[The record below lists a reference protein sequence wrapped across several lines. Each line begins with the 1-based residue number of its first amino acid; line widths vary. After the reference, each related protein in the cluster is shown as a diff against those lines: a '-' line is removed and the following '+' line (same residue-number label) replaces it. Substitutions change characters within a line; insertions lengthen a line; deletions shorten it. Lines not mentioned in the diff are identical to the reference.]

1 MLIKSE
7 ESNKKVKLKV
17 KRRNKLKEE
26 SLIEDRKNL
35 VEKIIVNIIIIIE
48 FFFRYAYVYILPNI
62 QSIKLYDSKISLR
75 IKGIGLA
82 KIFNTHKPYLMYIN
96 GINTTIQNQIYLNET
111 DNYAELIYRFALT
124 NTSYMFYECSN
135 ITEINFSLFDSS
147 KVTKMFSM
155 FRDCASLTSI
165 NFNNFSV
172 SKVKQMNYMFSGCNS
187 LIELDLS
194 NFTAYEIEDMDYMF
208 ANCSSLVS
216 VKFLKYISA
225 SSLSWIQYMFYG
237 CSSLTSLDLKNLHT
251 NNVRYMEYMFYNCT
265 NLEYI
270 NFPNLDTTRLS
281 NGNDYN
287 FLGGDFDGRLGIFD
301 NVPDNI
307 VICYD
312 SSKASQLN
320 SKINNINCKINDC
333 DSNWKLKQLK
343 INEINSTC
351 MDNCTGEV
359 EFEHNGKC
367 LKKCQNDY
375 YEEDNRKICKCE
387 LEKCSLCPSVAL
399 KLGLCS
405 KCNYDYYPKENDPLN
420 IGDYFNCYKDPEG
433 YYLDKTDYLYKKIS
447 DKLEQPV
454 NKTSFVSNIYA
465 PIATDIINI
474 STFIN
479 LPISEILNSKDTHE
493 FCDKDKPFENK
504 LIHECVRI
512 CSIENIVN
520 EICILNYK
528 ISEKE
533 NYFEEYAKVQDI
545 LLKNIEIGLISQEFN
560 TTILDMGEDYL
571 IKTERMKITLTTSEN
586 QRKYHDY
593 NITTIDLA
601 QCESELRDFYN
612 MTYNQKLYINKIDV
626 IQDGMNIPKIEYDIY
641 AKLNGT
647 NLMKLD
653 KSICKS
659 SKIILNIPIE
669 IKEVNLDKLNTSSG
683 YFNDFC
689 YTETTKEG
697 TDISL
702 KDRKNEF
709 IVGNKTVCQDDCDF
723 SNYDK
728 DIKKVE
734 CICEVKETVLSFANI
749 TININKLYK
758 NFLDIKN
765 IANINILKCYKILFC
780 KSGLIYNI
788 GSYIILIIFLFNV
801 ICIIIFYSSQF
812 NKLKMKINI
821 LFSKKKV
828 GFIFDKLK
836 KGNKNKKDD
845 QEISCKSDLNDRD
858 KKIKNII
865 NSNDN
870 FDKKSVSN
878 FNLAKIKVKKGKKSK
893 FRKKEK
899 KFINNKDTELEKNSN
914 SEKNKI
920 KLKIKTQNE
929 KNKNNKEKINKLKN
943 KMKLIETQIN
953 LLPYKL
959 AIKKD
964 KRSYCQY
971 YVSLI
976 KTKHPIFFSFLY
988 IDDYNP
994 RIIKINL
1001 FFLSFTIYY
1010 LVAALFYNDDTMH
1023 QLYKNKGSFDLEY
1036 SLPQIIYSS
1045 LISIALNTLL
1055 KILALSNDTILE
1067 FKEKNNKKYDNL
1079 IFKISIKFLLFFI
1092 ISFIFLVLFWYYL
1105 AMFCAVYKNTQYN
1118 LIKDTLIGFG
1128 LSLIYPFGIYLLP
1141 GMFRIPSLANKEKK
1155 REILYKI
1162 SKIFQM
1168 L

>member
-1 MLIKSE
+1 M
-7 ESNKKVKLKV
+7 
-17 KRRNKLKEE
+17 
-26 SLIEDRKNL
+26 
-35 VEKIIVNIIIIIE
+35 
-48 FFFRYAYVYILPNI
+48 
-62 QSIKLYDSKISLR
+62 
-75 IKGIGLA
+75 
-82 KIFNTHKPYLMYIN
+82 
-96 GINTTIQNQIYLNET
+96 
-111 DNYAELIYRFALT
+111 
-124 NTSYMFYECSN
+124 
-135 ITEINFSLFDSS
+135 
-147 KVTKMFSM
+147 
-155 FRDCASLTSI
+155 
-165 NFNNFSV
+165 
-172 SKVKQMNYMFSGCNS
+172 
-187 LIELDLS
+187 
-194 NFTAYEIEDMDYMF
+194 
-208 ANCSSLVS
+208 
-216 VKFLKYISA
+216 
-225 SSLSWIQYMFYG
+225 
-237 CSSLTSLDLKNLHT
+237 
-251 NNVRYMEYMFYNCT
+251 
-265 NLEYI
+265 
-270 NFPNLDTTRLS
+270 
-281 NGNDYN
+281 
-287 FLGGDFDGRLGIFD
+287 
-301 NVPDNI
+301 
-307 VICYD
+307 
-312 SSKASQLN
+312 
-320 SKINNINCKINDC
+320 
-333 DSNWKLKQLK
+333 
-343 INEINSTC
+343 
-351 MDNCTGEV
+351 
-359 EFEHNGKC
+359 
-367 LKKCQNDY
+367 
-375 YEEDNRKICKCE
+375 
-387 LEKCSLCPSVAL
+387 
-399 KLGLCS
+399 
-405 KCNYDYYPKENDPLN
+405 
-420 IGDYFNCYKDPEG
+420 
-433 YYLDKTDYLYKKIS
+433 
-447 DKLEQPV
+447 EQPV

-465 PIATDIINI
+465 LIATDIINI

-479 LPISEILNSKDTHE
+479 LPRSEILNAKDTHE
-493 FCDKDKPFENK
+493 FCDKDNPFENK

-560 TTILDMGEDYL
+560 TTILDMGEVYL

-765 IANINILKCYKILFC
+765 IANINILKCYKILFS

-788 GSYIILIIFLFNV
+788 GSYIILIIFLFHV

-821 LFSKKKV
+821 LFSTKKV
-828 GFIFDKLK
+828 GFILNKIK

-971 YVSLI
+971 
-976 KTKHPIFFSFLY
+976 
-988 IDDYNP
+988 
-994 RIIKINL
+994 
-1001 FFLSFTIYY
+1001 FFL
-1010 LVAALFYNDDTMH
+1010 FYILM
-1023 QLYKNKGSFDLEY
+1023 
-1036 SLPQIIYSS
+1036 II
-1045 LISIALNTLL
+1045 
-1055 KILALSNDTILE
+1055 ILE
-1067 FKEKNNKKYDNL
+1067 
-1079 IFKISIKFLLFFI
+1079 
-1092 ISFIFLVLFWYYL
+1092 
-1105 AMFCAVYKNTQYN
+1105 
-1118 LIKDTLIGFG
+1118 
-1128 LSLIYPFGIYLLP
+1128 
-1141 GMFRIPSLANKEKK
+1141 
-1155 REILYKI
+1155 
-1162 SKIFQM
+1162 
-1168 L
+1168 